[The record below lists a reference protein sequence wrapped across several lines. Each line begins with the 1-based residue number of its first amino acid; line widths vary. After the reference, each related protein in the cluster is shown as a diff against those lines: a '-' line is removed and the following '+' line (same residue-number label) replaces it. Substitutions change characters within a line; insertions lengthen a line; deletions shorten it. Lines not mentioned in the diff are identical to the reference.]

1 MLFNIFDKIQIHFSI
16 IYRANNINN
25 NYYNYFRLMNSGTN
39 LFNFDKS
46 NFISKDSELINHN
59 PFKH

>member
-1 MLFNIFDKIQIHFSI
+1 MLFHIFDKIQIHFSI
-16 IYRANNINN
+16 INN
-25 NYYNYFRLMNSGTN
+25 NYYNYSRFMNSGTN